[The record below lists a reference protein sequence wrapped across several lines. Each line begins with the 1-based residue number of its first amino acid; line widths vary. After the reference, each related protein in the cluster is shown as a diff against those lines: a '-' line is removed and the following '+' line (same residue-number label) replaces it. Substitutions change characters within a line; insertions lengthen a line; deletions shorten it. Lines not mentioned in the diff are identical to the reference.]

1 MGENSPYQQNLMDVL
16 QVVSLMLG
24 LQNLQENREQSAHND
39 VQAANDK
46 QAQFL
51 LEELTK
57 MFQEQNG
64 MLLAILSELR
74 DLNNFLYQLIQER
87 SIPNAGL

>member
-1 MGENSPYQQNLMDVL
+1 MGENSPYQQNLMDAL
-16 QVVSLMLG
+16 QIISLMLG

-51 LEELTK
+51 LEELNK
-57 MFQEQNG
+57 RFEEQNE
-64 MLLAILSELR
+64 MLLAILSELHYLR
-74 DLNNFLYQLIQER
+74 ALILNER
-87 SIPNAGL
+87 RI